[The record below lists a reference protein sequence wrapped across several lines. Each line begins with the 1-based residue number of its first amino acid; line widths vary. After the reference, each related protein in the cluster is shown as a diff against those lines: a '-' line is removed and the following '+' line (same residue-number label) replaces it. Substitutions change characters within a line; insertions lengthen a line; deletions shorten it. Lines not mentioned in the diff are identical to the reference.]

1 LTAILPG
8 IWEIQTMMTRTA
20 ILVATAAVALIALA
34 GCGPKD
40 DKLRA
45 QLDPVVVKI
54 TERAKAAA
62 ALDIAAPAATLERTT
77 ALLTDMAGLGADL
90 KSFYVEGEKQ
100 QALVAAGQA
109 YLSATQRFITAQQA
123 FARSYARL
131 EAARMKVRESLDA
144 KVRTSAFSMDFWK
157 ETHERLVRDLDNVR
171 KENEKVRDQA
181 GAANTGLQQAA
192 DAAGALLGRNTLI
205 PAAALEA
212 HRKALAA
219 VPLEK
224 GA

>member
-1 LTAILPG
+1 
-8 IWEIQTMMTRTA
+8 MMTRTLTVFA
-20 ILVATAAVALIALA
+20 MAAVALAALS
-34 GCGPKD
+34 GCGGPKD

-54 TERAKAAA
+54 TDRAKAAA
-62 ALDIAAPAATLERTT
+62 ALDIAAPAATIERAT

-109 YLSATQRFITAQQA
+109 YLAATQRFITGQQE

-131 EAARMKVRESLDA
+131 EAARTKVRESLDA

-157 ETHERLVRDLDNVR
+157 ESHDRLVRDLDNVR
-171 KENEKVRDQA
+171 KENEKARDLA
-181 GAANTGLQQAA
+181 GAANTVLQQGA
-192 DAAGALLGRNTLI
+192 DAAGAILGREKLI
-205 PAAALEA
+205 PAATLEA
-212 HRKALAA
+212 HRKALQA
-219 VPLEK
+219 VPLAK

>member
-1 LTAILPG
+1 MMKRTLTVFA
-8 IWEIQTMMTRTA
+8 M
-20 ILVATAAVALIALA
+20 AAVTLVALA

-62 ALDIAAPAATLERTT
+62 ALDIAAPAATIERTT

-109 YLSATQRFITAQQA
+109 YLAATQRFITGQQE

-131 EAARMKVRESLDA
+131 EAARTKVRESLDA

-157 ETHERLVRDLDNVR
+157 ETHDRLVRDLDNVR
-171 KENEKVRDQA
+171 KENEKARDLA
-181 GAANTGLQQAA
+181 GAANAVLQQSA
-192 DAAGALLGRNTLI
+192 DATGALLGREKLI
-205 PAAALEA
+205 SAEALEG
-212 HRKALAA
+212 HRKALQA
-219 VPLEK
+219 VPLAK